1 MKARACKVMFHNT
14 QRVYHVSCSKRSYT
28 GRVAFGVHWCAA
40 PGSRGQHMVTTTGN
54 SHSISSCGREACL
67 YELTLTGTSPQ
78 SRVGEIRLKPNFS
91 SRFWDGT
98 EIIGVVYSGTDSVR
112 AIPLGNNEVAFV
124 PVYADTFLARMRL
137 GEIKVIGYGIVDSIM
152 FGNTTDAFHVEF
164 YTPGGQLLE
173 RSSRVWLERWGE
185 GSYVFVAIPLVPA
198 ELLRFPSTQ
207 GMIPSGDGYCR
218 QGLWT
223 PTGL

>member
-1 MKARACKVMFHNT
+1 MYRAANVVT
-14 QRVYHVSCSKRSYT
+14 RGGWLLAYI
-28 GRVAFGVHWCAA
+28 GALLLVAG
-40 PGSRGQHMVTTTGN
+40 GSIWSQPRG
-54 SHSISSCGREACL
+54 II
-67 YELTLTGTSPQ
+67 TLEPSLLAEYCVILVRYNRFLWDTPQ

-91 SRFWDGT
+91 SRFWYGT
-98 EIIGVVYSGTDSVR
+98 EINGVVYSGTDSVR

-152 FGNTTDAFHVEF
+152 FETTDAFHVEF

-173 RSSRVWLERWGE
+173 RSSYVRLERWGE
-185 GSYVFVAIPLVPA
+185 GGYVLVTIPFLPA
-198 ELLRFPSTQ
+198 ELLRFPSIQ